1 MSFFNEVN
9 RETRVDAE
17 RDVTS
22 GPRLGFLGAF
32 EAAWDAQT
40 KTESFYAD
48 AAAFDTEEARQFYKI
63 KEAGLEPPPRMTNR
77 GFSLRGMGVF
87 EDVASY
93 YNNGENA
100 DAVANDL
107 TTRNQ
112 HIEKLR
118 QQRPD
123 LGLQTYDELWS
134 TVRKKAKAAED
145 RWEQAETSFGGA
157 VGGFL
162 GQMAGAMNPVT
173 DPLNAATLGVGGV
186 GRRALTRIATEAGGQ
201 SLVEG
206 VNQFTGVSAGR
217 ERLGLET
224 SFARSAEQVA
234 AVGIGAG
241 VLRGAAEGAGR
252 WFRGAPKDP
261 APAIPP
267 KDLVP
272 VLPEAPARL
281 EYPLEH
287 YLGGSRRAQTILD
300 VELASVGKQLDD
312 GVPPWAVKPHTE
324 TALPRDILAPDAR
337 VPTSTIEQLIER
349 ADPETWRL
357 YSRLQEK
364 ADSLRSAIEAVS
376 KIVEDAGSTSALK
389 QLDEQLAALA
399 ATAANAKGK
408 KLAKLET
415 EMAALQE
422 QRGPLAERVS
432 AGSGETA
439 VRRQSELR
447 QNLAN
452 IDEQMRELALP
463 LSRARAAGE
472 ERFLAQQVD
481 PDVAALLRKNNP
493 GSEILQ
499 KAKWNEAPIE
509 RIDLSPARLED
520 KVPRR
525 PTDPPDATP
534 QARAELRV
542 KEDAAFAET
551 RVEALATFAKQN
563 LADVAEL
570 SLPDGRTVPLGTT
583 IMLEGADGTS
593 RSVTLRDMLREVN
606 EDNSL
611 LESVAS
617 CSLAKI
623 S

>member
-9 RETRVDAE
+9 RETRVSTE
-17 RDVTS
+17 RDVAS

-40 KTESFYAD
+40 RTESFYAD

-77 GFSLRGMGVF
+77 GFSLRGMGAL

-123 LGLQTYDELWS
+123 LGLQTYDEMWT

-145 RWEQAETSFGGA
+145 RWEQSETSFGGA
-157 VGGFL
+157 IGGFL
-162 GQMAGAMNPVT
+162 GQMAGSMNPVT

-186 GRRALTRIATEAGGQ
+186 GRSVSKRIATEAGGQ
-201 SLVEG
+201 ALVEG
-206 VNQFTGVSAGR
+206 VNQFTGVSAAR

-241 VLRGAAEGAGR
+241 ALRGASEGLGR
-252 WFRGAPKDP
+252 WFRGAP
-261 APAIPP
+261 I
-267 KDLVP
+267 V
-272 VLPEAPARL
+272 PEAPARL
-281 EYPLEH
+281 EYPLAH
-287 YLGGSRRAQTILD
+287 YLGGSRRARTVLD
-300 VELASVGKQLDD
+300 AELANVGKQLDD

-337 VPTSTIEQLIER
+337 VPMSTIEQLIEL

-364 ADSLRSAIEAVS
+364 ADQLRSAIDAIP
-376 KIVEDAGSTSALK
+376 KIIEDAGSTSALK
-389 QLDEQLAALA
+389 QLDEQLATLA

-408 KLAKLET
+408 KLAKLEA

-422 QRGPLAERVS
+422 QRTPLAERVS

-439 VRRQSELR
+439 ARRQSELR

-452 IDEQMRELALP
+452 IDVQMRDLALP
-463 LSRARAAGE
+463 LSRARAAAE
-472 ERFLAQQVD
+472 DRFLAQRVD
-481 PDVAALLRKNNP
+481 PDVAALLRRNNP
-493 GSEILQ
+493 GSEVLQ

-534 QARAELRV
+534 QARAEMRV
-542 KEDAAFAET
+542 KEDAAFTET
-551 RVEALATFAKQN
+551 RVEALAAFAKQD

-583 IMLEGADGTS
+583 IMLEGADGAS

-606 EDNSL
+606 DDNSL